1 MFWNTHCSLH
11 THTIFWWGVHFQVF
25 TVFVDGCA
33 DVCRTIKKYTNLS
46 KHINI
51 AAIFC
56 HYISLSVCL
65 LLQNDG
71 IRCGKW
77 KKHCKQKVIRSY
89 ILIVSIFLDESHA
102 VNRQTAK
109 AKRRT
114 NTHTLIGLFV
124 CLRSGNK
131 LVGVFMQSHHIRNE
145 FAHSMLL
152 FNYIFFVVLYLISFA
167 MCNSRTI
174 WLISLWD
181 ISFAFSLP
189 DFDNHFLCQK

>member
-1 MFWNTHCSLH
+1 MLIAHCSLH

-56 HYISLSVCL
+56 HYISLLVCL

-77 KKHCKQKVIRSY
+77 ETLQTKSHTIIYPHRFNLFGWIARSKPTNG
-89 ILIVSIFLDESHA
+89 ESK
-102 VNRQTAK
+102 TAY
-109 AKRRT
+109 
-114 NTHTLIGLFV
+114 THTVIGLFV

-174 WLISLWD
+174 WLVLLWD

-189 DFDNHFLCQK
+189 DFDNHFFLCQK